1 MSNASTTRRLSGIP
15 PWSLALRGR
24 IFGLL
29 VGLLPLA
36 LSVSAHATPLDDYVA
51 ALAPPTYSI
60 TGTQYGT
67 GYTTYT
73 IEMTS
78 QTWRDPSEVDH
89 NAWQHIMR
97 ICVPDTVTTDKA
109 LLVIDGGHHGSVPSV
124 DASLAVATGSVV
136 ASIANVPNQP
146 LRFAGESWNRY
157 EDEIIAKTARLFLDG
172 GDDNWPALLPMVGS
186 AVQAMNSVESVALD
200 RKGVTVNDFVVT
212 GISKR
217 GWTTWLTAAVD
228 DRVCAIAPCVINVL
242 NMDEQMKHHKR
253 AYEGVTTHIVGGYSD
268 AVHDYVDEGVF
279 DDLDS
284 PRFQEMLSIFDPYE
298 YRDRLTMPKLMI
310 NATGDQFF
318 VPDSCRFFLHDL
330 PGENYVRYQPN
341 MGHGVNSSAYGTLA
355 QFYEAIIED
364 TSLPDFAWTVEPDG
378 SIRMTT
384 TDTPLD
390 VKLWQA
396 TNPDSRDFRYGYSDT
411 TWTASDLAETEPGV
425 YLASVPP
432 PATGSTAFMI
442 EMTYDVHGE
451 PMTFTT
457 EVNILPELTPP
468 PLPGDLNGDGVVRS
482 ADLDIVRAHWGE
494 TVTSGCLLC
503 GDPSGDGTVDSADL
517 DIIRANWGVAV
528 SAVPEPG
535 VFVLGF
541 VGLMLCGRWGRLGR
555 ARGGGAV

>member
-1 MSNASTTRRLSGIP
+1 MLNAATTKRLLGIL
-15 PWSLALRGR
+15 PWSLG
-24 IFGLL
+24 FLL
-29 VGLLPLA
+29 LA
-36 LSVSAHATPLDDYVA
+36 LSAPARATPLDDYVA
-51 ALAPPTYSI
+51 ALGPPVYNI
-60 TGTQYGT
+60 TNTQYGS

-73 IEMTS
+73 IQMTS
-78 QTWRDPSEVDH
+78 QTWRDASEVNH
-89 NAWQHIMR
+89 NAWQHVMK

-109 LLVIDGGHHGSVPSV
+109 LLSIDGGQHGSVPSV
-124 DASLAVATGSVV
+124 DTSLAVATGSVV
-136 ASIANVPNQP
+136 AAIANVPNQP
-146 LRFAGESWNRY
+146 LRFAGETWNRY
-157 EDEIIAKTARLFLDG
+157 EDEIIAKTARLYLDG
-172 GDDNWPALLPMVGS
+172 GDDTWPALLPMVGS
-186 AVQAMNSVESVALD
+186 AVQAMNSVESVALAQ
-200 RKGVTVNDFVVT
+200 KNVTVNDFVVT

-341 MGHGVNSSAYGTLA
+341 MGHGVNSSAYNTLA
-355 QFYEAIIED
+355 QFYEAVIEN
-364 TSLPDFAWTVEPDG
+364 TSLPDFAWTIEPDG

-384 TDTPLD
+384 VVAPLD

-396 TNPDSRDFRYGYSDT
+396 TNRNSRDFRYGYSGT
-411 TWTASDLAETEPGV
+411 TWTASDLAEAEPGV
-425 YLASVPP
+425 YLASVPQ
-432 PATGSTAFMI
+432 PATGATAFMI
-442 EMTYDVHGE
+442 EMTYAVDGE

-468 PLPGDLNGDGVVRS
+468 PLAGDLNGDGKVRSEDLDIVRANWGENVSPGCLPCGDPSGDGMVGS
-482 ADLDIVRAHWGE
+482 ADLDIVRA
-494 TVTSGCLLC
+494 
-503 GDPSGDGTVDSADL
+503 
-517 DIIRANWGVAV
+517 NWGIAA

-535 VFVLGF
+535 VFLLGIIGLVLCTLWRRERG
-541 VGLMLCGRWGRLGR
+541 LGR
-555 ARGGGAV
+555 AGGGGVG